1 MNEEESIK
9 IYEYFNDIGIVDYDN
24 INLFLNIYSDILKNK
39 SYKNKDELLK
49 RSLFSYMKIISNDEN
64 KLY

>member
-1 MNEEESIK
+1 MNGEISIK

-39 SYKNKDELLK
+39 SYKNKYKMIK
-49 RSLFSYMKIISNDEN
+49 RSLF
-64 KLY
+64 